1 MSARVIGSFLRV
13 VALAVLVTARL
24 SSAAAAQDTPVVF
37 LHGVQASGHTWDRT
51 ASTLGQVLQ
60 VMPYKPDL
68 LWTSSYDAQA
78 RELQSWVGS
87 LGHQMGSLPQQTV
100 VVAHSSGGIVARE
113 WSKHRPLQALVTLG
127 TPHHGADIARP
138 GAVNW
143 MLYQTS
149 VFVSSLTSLVNQLPY
164 TDFGFMLGRVRIEAG
179 TGYQVASLVHQ
190 ALWNAGAQFHQAPV
204 YTQMATGSA
213 YITHLNHPDTVA
225 QERQRIGKRIGIAY
239 AHPAAAI
246 AGPAVAGNPDLIN
259 AYKGAVPYLSLL
271 FAGWSNMVPPTTFSN
286 VVVRDNLRT
295 AALYLSNLNSMWCF
309 VTTYAGRCAEPS
321 DGVVAT
327 QSQFMPGGI
336 TIAGNGAAH
345 VRQTVEGEPDIRRA
359 LVEHVG
365 LRTRAGNSVP
375 PGGGLPPTTLRS
387 GERLFPGQQV
397 SSPSGTARLL
407 YQLDGNIVLYT
418 SSGAI
423 WHSGTVGVPPGFV
436 AMQGD
441 GNLVLY
447 TAAGQAAWASD
458 TNGYDN
464 AYVSLDDT
472 GTLRVVSQH
481 GVTLWWSSTP

>member
-1 MSARVIGSFLRV
+1 MSARILAACARLVTLVV
-13 VALAVLVTARL
+13 VATAL
-24 SSAAAAQDTPVVF
+24 LWPTAASAQDTPVVF
-37 LHGVQASGHTWDRT
+37 IHGVQASGHTWDRS
-51 ASTLGQVLQ
+51 ASTLGQALEVQ
-60 VMPYKPDL
+60 PYKPDL
-68 LWTSSYDAQA
+68 LWTSSYDTQA
-78 RELQSWVGS
+78 RELQAQ
-87 LGHQMGSLPQQTV
+87 LGDLPRHTV

-138 GAVNW
+138 GGVNW

-149 VFVSSLTSLVNQLPY
+149 MFVSSLTSLVNQLPY
-164 TDFGFMLGRVRIEAG
+164 SDFGWALGYVRIEAN
-179 TGYQVASLVHQ
+179 TGYQVAGLVHQ
-190 ALWNAGAQFHQAPV
+190 ALWNAGAQFARAPV
-204 YTQMATGSA
+204 YTQMAAGSP
-213 YITHLNHPDTVA
+213 YITHLNHPDTIA

-239 AHPAAAI
+239 AHPATAT

-259 AYKGAVPYLSLL
+259 AYRQAVPYLALL
-271 FAGWSNMVPPTTFSN
+271 FAGWSNAVPPTTFSN

-295 AALYLSNLNSMWCF
+295 AALYLSNLNDMWCF
-309 VTTYAGRCAEPS
+309 LTTYAGRCAEPS

-327 QSQFMPGGI
+327 QSQFMPGGL

-365 LRTRAGNSVP
+365 LRSRAGSSVP
-375 PGGGLPPTTLRS
+375 PGRPLPHATLRS

-397 SSPSGTARLL
+397 SSPSGSARLL
-407 YQLDGNIVLYT
+407 YQLDGNLVIY
-418 SSGAI
+418 SDRGAI
-423 WHSGTVGVPPGFV
+423 WHTGTEGAGLGMV

-447 TAAGQAAWASD
+447 TAAGQPTWTSD
-458 TNGYDN
+458 TPGYLD
-464 AYVSLDDT
+464 AYLSLDDA
-472 GTLRVVSQH
+472 GTLRIVSPH